1 MNAITFITMVA
12 GTMVMVTVI
21 MGIASALTREVLAEV
36 MVTTMATMGKVNMR
50 VACTWVTHLRG
61 QIT

>member
-1 MNAITFITMVA
+1 MNAITLITMVA

-21 MGIASALTREVLAEV
+21 MGIASALTRKVLAEV
-36 MVTTMATMGKVNMR
+36 MVTTMATMDKVNMG
-50 VACTWVTHLRG
+50 VGCTWVTYLRG